1 MTKILLRLLSLLI
14 SNQDY
19 ITATSENKN
28 SVNNNIDADN
38 KDDNNGK

>member
-1 MTKILLRLLSLLI
+1 MTKILLRLLSLLF

-19 ITATSENKN
+19 ITATSGNKN